1 MGEFRD
7 LTLKPYT
14 PSPRTLGC
22 AGLEVGRLDLNQ
34 IMSSQTLEITP
45 VRLGFWRKAKAYFAL
60 TKPRVIE
67 LLLIAT
73 VPTMIL
79 AQRGIPD
86 PWLVIATVLGGAL
99 SAGSANSF
107 NCYIDRD
114 IDKIMGR
121 TKGRPLVTGDLS
133 AKEALLFAWAL
144 GILSVLWLAVVVN
157 PLAAMLSLGAILF
170 YVFIYTLLLK
180 RRTPQNIV
188 WGGAAGAMP
197 VLIGWSAVTG
207 ELSAAAWVLFL
218 IVFLWTPPH
227 YWPLSLRYK
236 AEYSDAGVP
245 MLPVVRTNKTV
256 GVQIVLYAWALVAS
270 TLLLIPIGEMG
281 IIYTASALV
290 TGILFLMESHR
301 LNAEASKG
309 EIKNPMRLFHGSI
322 TYLTLLFLAVALDPL
337 IFFDLF

>member
-1 MGEFRD
+1 
-7 LTLKPYT
+7 
-14 PSPRTLGC
+14 
-22 AGLEVGRLDLNQ
+22 
-34 IMSSQTLEITP
+34 
-45 VRLGFWRKAKAYFAL
+45 
-60 TKPRVIE
+60 
-67 LLLIAT
+67 
-73 VPTMIL
+73 MIL

-86 PWLVIATVLGGAL
+86 PWLVIATILGGAL

-157 PLAAMLSLGAILF
+157 PLAASLSLGAILF

-197 VLIGWSAVTG
+197 VLIGWAAVTG
-207 ELSAAAWVLFL
+207 ELNAAAWVLFL

-236 AEYSDAGVP
+236 TEYSDAGVP
-245 MLPVVRTNKTV
+245 MLPVVRNNKTV

-270 TLLLIPIGEMG
+270 TLLLIPIGGMG
-281 IIYTASALV
+281 IIYTATALV
-290 TGILFLMESHR
+290 TGILFLLESHR

-322 TYLTLLFLAVALDPL
+322 TYLTVLFLSVALDPL

>member
-1 MGEFRD
+1 
-7 LTLKPYT
+7 
-14 PSPRTLGC
+14 
-22 AGLEVGRLDLNQ
+22 
-34 IMSSQTLEITP
+34 
-45 VRLGFWRKAKAYFAL
+45 
-60 TKPRVIE
+60 
-67 LLLIAT
+67 
-73 VPTMIL
+73 
-79 AQRGIPD
+79 
-86 PWLVIATVLGGAL
+86 
-99 SAGSANSF
+99 
-107 NCYIDRD
+107 
-114 IDKIMGR
+114 
-121 TKGRPLVTGDLS
+121 
-133 AKEALLFAWAL
+133 
-144 GILSVLWLAVVVN
+144 VLWLAVVVN

-197 VLIGWSAVTG
+197 VLIGWAAVTG

>member
-1 MGEFRD
+1 M
-7 LTLKPYT
+7 
-14 PSPRTLGC
+14 SNI
-22 AGLEVGRLDLNQ
+22 ARLDLKQ
-34 IMSSQTLEITP
+34 IMSSQTIQNAP
-45 VRLGFWRKAKAYFAL
+45 VRLGFWRKAKAFFAL

-79 AQRGIPD
+79 AERGIPD
-86 PWLVIATVLGGAL
+86 PWLVIATVFGGAL

-121 TKGRPLVTGDLS
+121 TKGRPLVTGELS
-133 AKEALLFAWAL
+133 TREAYIFAWAL
-144 GILSVLWLAVVVN
+144 GILSVAWLAIVVN
-157 PLAAMLSLGAILF
+157 LLAAVLSLAAILF
-170 YVFIYTLLLK
+170 YVFVYTLLLK

-197 VLIGWSAVTG
+197 VLIGWAAVKG
-207 ELSAAAWVLFL
+207 ELDAAAWVLFL

-236 AEYSDAGVP
+236 SEYNDAGVP
-245 MLPVVRTNKTV
+245 MLPVVRNNKTV

-270 TLLLIPIGEMG
+270 TLLLIPLAEMG
-281 IIYTASALV
+281 IIYTATAVV
-290 TGILFLMESHR
+290 TGTLFIMESHR

-309 EIKNPMRLFHGSI
+309 DIKNPMRLFHGSI
-322 TYLTLLFLAVALDPL
+322 TYLTVLFVAIAVDPL
-337 IFFDLF
+337 LFFDLF

>member
-1 MGEFRD
+1 V
-7 LTLKPYT
+7 
-14 PSPRTLGC
+14 SNI
-22 AGLEVGRLDLNQ
+22 ARLDLKQ
-34 IMSSQTLEITP
+34 IMSSQTIQNAP
-45 VRLGFWRKAKAYFAL
+45 VRLGFWRKAKAFFAL

-79 AQRGIPD
+79 AERGIPD
-86 PWLVIATVLGGAL
+86 PWLVIATVFGGAL

-121 TKGRPLVTGDLS
+121 TKGRPLVTGELS
-133 AKEALLFAWAL
+133 TREAYIFAWAL
-144 GILSVLWLAVVVN
+144 GILSVAWLAIVVN
-157 PLAAMLSLGAILF
+157 LLAAVLSLAAILF
-170 YVFIYTLLLK
+170 YVFVYTLLLK

-197 VLIGWSAVTG
+197 VLIGWAAVKG
-207 ELSAAAWVLFL
+207 ELDAAAWVLFL

-236 AEYSDAGVP
+236 SEYNDAGVP
-245 MLPVVRTNKTV
+245 MLPVVRNNKTV

-270 TLLLIPIGEMG
+270 TLLLIPLAEMG
-281 IIYTASALV
+281 IIYTATAVV
-290 TGILFLMESHR
+290 TGTLFIMESHR

-309 EIKNPMRLFHGSI
+309 DIKNPMRLFHGSI
-322 TYLTLLFLAVALDPL
+322 TYLTVLFVAIAVDPL
-337 IFFDLF
+337 LFFDLF